1 MAVDPRDRA
10 LNIHALT
17 IDGGWLWVGTYGDG
31 LYRIDLRT
39 RQMKHFTQAGT
50 GLDNLDVYSVFR
62 DSRGQLWIGTK
73 MGICR
78 YDDVSRPSRAHS
90 AWDITA
96 TWWTSARMPAGTCG
110 SRRWAR
116 G

>member
-50 GLDNLDVYSVFR
+50 ETR
-62 DSRGQLWIGTK
+62 
-73 MGICR
+73 
-78 YDDVSRPSRAHS
+78 
-90 AWDITA
+90 
-96 TWWTSARMPAGTCG
+96 
-110 SRRWAR
+110 
-116 G
+116 